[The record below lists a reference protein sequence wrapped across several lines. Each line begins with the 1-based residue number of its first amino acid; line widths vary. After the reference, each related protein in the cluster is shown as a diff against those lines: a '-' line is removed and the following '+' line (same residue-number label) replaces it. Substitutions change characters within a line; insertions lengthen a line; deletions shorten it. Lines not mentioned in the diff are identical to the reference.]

1 MSDVMFE
8 PANALNLREIV
19 YHRIKEAIVHGLIP
33 AGAKLSEIELS
44 KQFDVSR
51 TPVREA
57 IRQLAE
63 TKLVTLTSRRGAYVL
78 LPTEKDIA
86 DLFEIREALELLSV
100 EHLCK
105 SAESAP
111 LIEMKKNFED
121 VSSDWDSEKFM
132 DMDTAFHEKM
142 SDLANNS
149 YLSFMLGHVSSL
161 LQLCRHYSIGMSP
174 RRASATE
181 HVEII
186 DAILLHDVELAKSR
200 MKTHLERTRD
210 GLIEYV
216 KTHPELTAAANR
228 E

>member
-1 MSDVMFE
+1 MSDIVFE

-100 EHLCK
+100 AHLCK
-105 SAESAP
+105 LKDSSP
-111 LIEMKKNFED
+111 LIEMKKSFED
-121 VSSDWDSEKFM
+121 VSSDCSSEKFM
-132 DMDTAFHEKM
+132 DMDTSFHGKM
-142 SDLANNS
+142 SELANNS
-149 YLSFMLGHVSSL
+149 YLSFILGHVSSL

-174 RRASATE
+174 RRAAAAE
-181 HVEII
+181 HIEII
-186 DAILLHDVELAKSR
+186 DAIIAHDVELAKSR
-200 MKTHLERTRD
+200 MKYHLDRTRD
-210 GLIEYV
+210 GLIDYV
-216 KTHPELTAAANR
+216 KTHPELTDAAKR